1 MAGGARSYRLPGV
14 AAGSGA
20 GHVRHRR
27 HSGWPGTGRARS
39 RRPVRIP
46 PADLAFREGI
56 QRDRPQQ
63 NARRAREQ
71 LSPNARPASMTF
83 WRGPSGSR
91 KDRIM
96 PTVKSNMQGKI
107 CLVTGANSGIG
118 KATALALAQMG
129 ATVVMVCRDRA
140 RGEEARSEIITTSK
154 NNAVALLQA
163 DLSSHQSIRQ
173 LVENFQHH
181 YTHLHVLINNAGA
194 AFTGRRESVDGLEMT
209 FAVNYLAPFLL
220 TNLLLNMLKAS
231 APARI
236 VNVSSNSHE
245 AGYIKLDDLQAEK
258 HYKRAYEQSKLAVVL
273 FTYELARRLQ
283 GTGVTA
289 NCLHPGFVATNFAQS
304 DVGPSFRLLVKV
316 IGSFGTSP
324 QKGAK
329 TSIYL
334 ASSPEV
340 EGVTGKY
347 FVKSLPKRSAA
358 ISYDE
363 SLQRQLWEQSAK
375 LVNL

>member
-1 MAGGARSYRLPGV
+1 
-14 AAGSGA
+14 
-20 GHVRHRR
+20 
-27 HSGWPGTGRARS
+27 
-39 RRPVRIP
+39 
-46 PADLAFREGI
+46 
-56 QRDRPQQ
+56 
-63 NARRAREQ
+63 
-71 LSPNARPASMTF
+71 
-83 WRGPSGSR
+83 
-91 KDRIM
+91 M
-96 PTVKSNMQGKI
+96 PTVNNSMQGKI
-107 CLVTGANSGIG
+107 CMVTGANSGIG

-140 RGEEARSEIITTSK
+140 RGEEARSEIITKSR
-154 NNAVALLQA
+154 NNAVDLLLA
-163 DLSSHQSIRQ
+163 DLSSQQSIRQ
-173 LVENFQHH
+173 LVGNFQQH

-194 AFTGRRESVDGLEMT
+194 AFPGRRRETVDGLEMT
-209 FAVNYLAPFLL
+209 FAVDYLAPFLL
-220 TNLLLNMLKAS
+220 TNLLLDVLKAS

-236 VNVSSNSHE
+236 VNVSSDAQAS
-245 AGYIKLDDLQAEK
+245 GYIQMDDLQAEK
-258 HYKRAYEQSKLAVVL
+258 HYRSMRTYPQSKLAVVL

-283 GTGVTA
+283 GTEVTA
-289 NCLHPGFVATNFAQS
+289 NCLHPGFVATNIGQR
-304 DVGPSFRLLVKV
+304 DVGPAVRLLVKL

-324 QKGAK
+324 EEGAK

-347 FVKSLPKRSAA
+347 FVKSIPKRSAS

>member
-1 MAGGARSYRLPGV
+1 
-14 AAGSGA
+14 
-20 GHVRHRR
+20 
-27 HSGWPGTGRARS
+27 
-39 RRPVRIP
+39 
-46 PADLAFREGI
+46 
-56 QRDRPQQ
+56 
-63 NARRAREQ
+63 
-71 LSPNARPASMTF
+71 
-83 WRGPSGSR
+83 
-91 KDRIM
+91 M
-96 PTVKSNMQGKI
+96 PTVKSSMQGKI
-107 CLVTGANSGIG
+107 CMVTGANSGIG
-118 KATALALAQMG
+118 KATALELAQMG

-140 RGEEARSEIITTSK
+140 RGEEARSEIITKSK
-154 NNAVALLQA
+154 NNAVDLLQA
-163 DLSSHQSIRQ
+163 DLSSQQSIRQ
-173 LVENFQHH
+173 LVEHFQHH

-194 AFTGRRESVDGLEMT
+194 AFPGRRETVDGLEMT

-220 TNLLLNMLKAS
+220 TNLLLDVLKAS

-236 VNVSSNSHE
+236 VNVSSASHKS
-245 AGYIKLDDLQAEK
+245 GYIQMDDLQGEK
-258 HYKRAYEQSKLAVVL
+258 HNRSMRAYPQSKLAIVL

-289 NCLHPGFVATNFAQS
+289 NCLDPGFVATNIGQTGAS
-304 DVGPSFRLLVKV
+304 LPVRLLIKL

-324 QKGAK
+324 EKGAK